1 MAKENEFGR
10 VRLLK
15 NWNVWD
21 NSVHIKQEQIER
33 QGRAMHYPFTFEI
46 DEDENT
52 ATFSSTSD
60 LPYYN
65 TTLSNC
71 NCYDFQKR
79 NLPCKHIYRLAVE
92 LCVIEIFNRATFD
105 KEALTAIKN
114 SDDIDN
120 EPEQLK
126 RQKSA
131 LEKKCTPV
139 SVDKDTCTAVF
150 KSSGKGF
157 YETTLEKCTCR
168 DYFVRRLPCKHIYRL
183 RMELEG
189 VITDEN
195 RKDFNLSFEKEEA
208 KEKLKQLSESEATA
222 YIYSLSFD
230 RWISM
235 KDKDKFGRL
244 PDSDLVVCT
253 DDLNITLS
261 FLKKP
266 DLQSICDN
274 YSLVYK
280 KSIGK
285 ADLISLILSS
295 LPDESQCELK
305 NRLPLCIKRNDKT
318 KEVFEAVKR
327 LYHRLYPSTPTTIDF

>member
-1 MAKENEFGR
+1 MENEFGR
-10 VRLLK
+10 VRILK
-15 NWNVWD
+15 NWNHWD
-21 NSVHIKQEQIER
+21 NNIHCDNAQIER
-33 QGRAMHYPFTFEI
+33 QGRAINYPFTFEI
-46 DEDENT
+46 NAEDSS

-60 LPYYN
+60 LPYYD
-65 TTLSNC
+65 TTLSDC
-71 NCYDFQKR
+71 TCYDFQGR
-79 NLPCKHIYRLAVE
+79 LLPCKHIYRLAAE
-92 LCVIEIFNRATFD
+92 LGIIEIFNRSD
-105 KEALTAIKN
+105 PIHRKEVLEKIRN
-114 SDDIDN
+114 SDDVDN
-120 EPEQLK
+120 TPEQLR

-131 LEKKCTPV
+131 LDKKCTPV
-139 SVDKDTCTAVF
+139 NLDKALPSATF
-150 KSSGKGF
+150 KSSDGSF

-168 DYFVRRLPCKHIYRL
+168 DFFTRRLPCKHIYRL
-183 RMELEG
+183 RLELEG

-295 LPDESQCELK
+295 LPDESQGELK
-305 NRLPLCIKRNDKT
+305 NKLPLCIKRNDKA